1 MATDIN
7 KILELKEMQ
16 RMLRTENTSDK
27 LASIGARKG
36 GPSPVPPQ
44 RPQPPMDERVAQMAA
59 LEEAKRTGQMA
70 AQQGTAA
77 GHEAAQAG
85 IQRGQELAPPPIPGG
100 TEEELGFMGRGGAR
114 PPMEIKQDLNDILTA
129 TLPTGDSI
137 AALAIQALL
146 KNANLD
152 IEGMVRAEEGGRLK
166 DESGGGLMEIAAGG
180 EFSGI
185 VEGEGHGMEDNIRM
199 PIKKGTE
206 QVGTLAVS
214 PSEYVVDSYT
224 MAALGNGNPDA
235 GADVMDEVVE
245 DVREKAYGTRE
256 QPNEI
261 NGLAALRPM
270 VERV

>member
-1 MATDIN
+1 MAIN
-7 KILELKEMQ
+7 QNRIQQLKELKRVMDSP
-16 RMLRTENTSDK
+16 TNTDDI
-27 LASIGARKG
+27 AMMGAAKG
-36 GPSPVPPQ
+36 GSSPVPPQ
-44 RPQPPMDERVAQMAA
+44 RPQPPMDERAAQMAA
-59 LEEAKRTGQMA
+59 LEEAQRAGQMA
-70 AQQGTAA
+70 AQQGIAA

-180 EFSGI
+180 EFSGM
-185 VEGEGHGMEDNIRM
+185 VEGEGHGMQDNVRM
-199 PIKKGTE
+199 PIKEGTE

-214 PSEYVVDSYT
+214 PTEYVVDSYT

-245 DVREKAYGTRE
+245 DVREKAYGSKE